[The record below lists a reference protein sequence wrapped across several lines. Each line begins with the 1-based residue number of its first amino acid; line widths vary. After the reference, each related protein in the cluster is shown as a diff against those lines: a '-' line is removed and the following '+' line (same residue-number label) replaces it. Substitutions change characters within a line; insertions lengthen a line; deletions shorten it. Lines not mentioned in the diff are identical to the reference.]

1 VEAINFHLRIG
12 YHKCMAYLEDI
23 LSDSEFQKRRDELV
37 RNIQN
42 DENVYSK
49 FMEIFVELMK
59 YEYVSSKNW
68 QGIPIVK
75 LPEDVMVIQEFH
87 YDYKPTAV
95 IEVGVARGGSVALA
109 ASMQQLNGLKPNI
122 LGIDIKIF
130 DHARKALSE
139 YIAKGW
145 LELLEQDSTSAA
157 SVEKIRQF
165 VSGHK
170 RVFAILDSNHSH
182 EHVSNELNVMNSC
195 LPVGSAVLVADGIIE
210 HLPSRSDRP
219 WGKGNSPA
227 TAVNQF
233 LKENANWR
241 RLEKYSRR
249 SIFSEFRDGWIE
261 KTGE

>member
-1 VEAINFHLRIG
+1 
-12 YHKCMAYLEDI
+12 MTYLSDI
-23 LSDSEFQKRRDELV
+23 LSDVEFQKRRDELV

-42 DENVYSK
+42 DESAYFK

-75 LPEDVMVIQEFH
+75 LPDDIVVIQEFH

-109 ASMQQLNGLKPNI
+109 VSLQQLNGLKPKI

-130 DHARKALSE
+130 EHARKALSAFE
-139 YIAKGW
+139 ENGW
-145 LELLEQDSTSAA
+145 LELLEQDSTSII
-157 SVEKIRQF
+157 SIEKIKEF
-165 VSGHK
+165 VSGHTK
-170 RVFAILDSNHSH
+170 VFAILDSNHSH
-182 EHVSNELNVMNSC
+182 EHVLSEIEVMNQC
-195 LPVGSAVLVADGIIE
+195 LPVGSVVLVADGIIE
-210 HLPSRSDRP
+210 HLPARTDRP

-233 LKENANWR
+233 LRENTNWKR
-241 RLEKYSRR
+241 VEKYCRR

-261 KTGE
+261 KIGE